1 MNLRLFRT
9 RDTFF
14 EISSN
19 AAVKRKLKEAIKHKR
34 NQETKKIHETSEFM
48 IGNS

>member
-1 MNLRLFRT
+1 MEAEKAIEKVDKDGSES
-9 RDTFF
+9 DTSF
-14 EISSN
+14 
-19 AAVKRKLKEAIKHKR
+19 KRKLKEAIKHKR